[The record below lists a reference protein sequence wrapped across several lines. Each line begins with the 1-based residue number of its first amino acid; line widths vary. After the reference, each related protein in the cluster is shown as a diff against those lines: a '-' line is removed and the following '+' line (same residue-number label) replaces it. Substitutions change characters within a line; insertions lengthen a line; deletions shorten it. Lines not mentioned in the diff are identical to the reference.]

1 MILSSASN
9 KKVTAFFFVL
19 SLYLIL
25 VINSIAL
32 AMPVKI
38 SRGEQLPDA
47 KLIGIDNSSIH
58 LMNIKGRVKIL
69 SIVPQ
74 LNTPVCDEQTHR
86 FSEEHGALD
95 KDLEIVT
102 ISTNTH
108 DDQALFA
115 EKAKIANVTFFSDS
129 PNFDF
134 GKKTGLL
141 HPMHQIL
148 QRAVMVVDK
157 DNVVRY
163 IEIVPM
169 SQLPNFS
176 AAFETARRIL
186 AQNQTS

>member
-1 MILSSASN
+1 MILISPSSRL
-9 KKVTAFFFVL
+9 TANLFLSSL
-19 SLYLIL
+19 SLVLIT
-25 VINSIAL
+25 NSITF
-32 AMPVKI
+32 AMPLKI
-38 SRGEQLPDA
+38 SRGQQLPDA
-47 KLIGIDNSSIH
+47 KLIGMNNASIH
-58 LMNIKGRVKIL
+58 MRSLKGHVKIL

-86 FSEEHGALD
+86 FSENNGGLD

-108 DDQALFA
+108 DDQVLFA
-115 EKAKIANVTFFSDS
+115 GKAKISNITFFSDS

-148 QRAVMVVDK
+148 QRAVMVVDA
-157 DNVVRY
+157 DNIVRY

-176 AAFETARRIL
+176 AALEKARRIL
-186 AQNQTS
+186 AQSKIS

>member
-1 MILSSASN
+1 MKLSSPSN
-9 KKVTAFFFVL
+9 KVTAICFVL
-19 SLYLIL
+19 SLSVVL
-25 VINSIAL
+25 VTHSVAL
-32 AMPVKI
+32 AMSVKI
-38 SRGEQLPDA
+38 SRGQQLPDA
-47 KLIGIDNSSIH
+47 KLIGVDNSSIS
-58 LMNIKGRVKIL
+58 LRSLKGRVKLL

-86 FSEEHGALD
+86 FSEENGGLD
-95 KDLEIVT
+95 RDLEIVT

-115 EKAKIANVTFFSDS
+115 KKAKIANVTFFSDS

-148 QRAVMVVDK
+148 QRAVMVVDG
-157 DNVVRY
+157 DNIVRY

-176 AAFETARRIL
+176 AALETARRIL
-186 AQNQTS
+186 VQSQPS

>member
-1 MILSSASN
+1 MKLSSPSN
-9 KKVTAFFFVL
+9 KVIAFCFVL
-19 SLYLIL
+19 SLYVVLIT
-25 VINSIAL
+25 NSIAL

-38 SRGEQLPDA
+38 SRGQQLPDA
-47 KLIGIDNSSIH
+47 KLIGVDNSSIY
-58 LMNIKGRVKIL
+58 LRSLKGRIKIL

-86 FSEEHGALD
+86 FSEENGGLD
-95 KDLEIVT
+95 RDLEIVT

-115 EKAKIANVTFFSDS
+115 KKAKIANVTFFSDS

-148 QRAVMVVDK
+148 QRAVMVVDG
-157 DNVVRY
+157 DNIVRY

-176 AAFETARRIL
+176 AALETARRIL
-186 AQNQTS
+186 VQSQTS

>member
-1 MILSSASN
+1 MIPISPSN
-9 KKVTAFFFVL
+9 KVTAIFFVS

-25 VINSIAL
+25 VTNSIAL

-38 SRGEQLPDA
+38 SRGEQLPDVR
-47 KLIGIDNSSIH
+47 LIGIDNSSIH
-58 LMNIKGRVKIL
+58 LRSLKGRVKIL

-86 FSEEHGALD
+86 FSEDNGGLD

-108 DDQALFA
+108 DDQVLFA
-115 EKAKIANVTFFSDS
+115 EKSKISNVTFFSDS
-129 PNFDF
+129 PYFDF

-148 QRAVMVVDK
+148 QRAVMVVDG
-157 DNVVRY
+157 DNVIRY

-176 AAFETARRIL
+176 AALETARRVL
-186 AQNQTS
+186 AKSQTS